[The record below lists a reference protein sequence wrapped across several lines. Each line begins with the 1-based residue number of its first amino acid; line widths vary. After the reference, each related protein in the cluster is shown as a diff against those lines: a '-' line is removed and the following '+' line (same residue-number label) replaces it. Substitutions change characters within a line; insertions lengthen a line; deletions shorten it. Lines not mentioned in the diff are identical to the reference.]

1 MCAGAST
8 PSVPGRCFNDDIVDG
23 GIHECL
29 ERAPFGGEV
38 GELIE
43 EMSEGALDRAV
54 GLGLV
59 WDEIRNAG
67 GDVTEVT
74 PVELRQRLPVPLG
87 DEAEQ
92 AVDIDVLE
100 TAANGSQSLDPVK
113 RRGVREELRRKI
125 LRELS
130 WHHRTAAAH
139 RRAAVRPGLAPG
151 SPAGPC
157 EAEPAIVPA
166 PVHDHLK
173 AGSPYV
179 VRAERRDQLL
189 G

>member
-1 MCAGAST
+1 M
-8 PSVPGRCFNDDIVDG
+8 
-23 GIHECL
+23 
-29 ERAPFGGEV
+29 GGEI

-43 EMSEGALDRAV
+43 EMPEGALDRVV
-54 GLGLV
+54 GFGLV

-67 GDVTEVT
+67 GDMTEVA
-74 PVELRQRLPVPLG
+74 PVELRQRLLVALG

-92 AVDIDVLE
+92 AVDIDMLE

-113 RRGVREELRRKI
+113 RRGVRQQRSRKI
-125 LRELS
+125 ARKVS

-139 RRAAVRPGLAPG
+139 WRAAVRPGLSPG
-151 SPAGPC
+151 SAAGRC
-157 EAEPAIVPA
+157 EEEPAIVPA

-173 AGSPYV
+173 AGSPFV